1 MALANIISKIFG
13 SKADKDMKAVK
24 PILDKILAQYDITDK
39 LSNDELRARSAAL
52 REQLRQ
58 CEAPFEARIQEIKQ
72 ALEGDLP
79 ISEKESLATESDK
92 LVKEEDEAIEK
103 ELDRILP

>member
-79 ISEKESLATESDK
+79 ISEKESLLLWSTMKTAKTK
-92 LVKEEDEAIEK
+92 AILLSPPK
-103 ELDRILP
+103 K